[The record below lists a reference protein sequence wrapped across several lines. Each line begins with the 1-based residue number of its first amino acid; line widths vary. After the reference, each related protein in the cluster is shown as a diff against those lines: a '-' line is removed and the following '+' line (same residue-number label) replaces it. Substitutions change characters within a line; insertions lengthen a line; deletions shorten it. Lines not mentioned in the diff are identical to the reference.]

1 MHTSPVGLSF
11 RLPLLF
17 VSLIFSREVKGER
30 EGKQRKGVGS
40 ARRIGEGGRLEG
52 REGRNEG
59 RREGGGILMVA
70 DYAADFTRLGF
81 SVPFSASTLCARQA
95 KKPLYSAA
103 KDGGLRLRGGLG
115 NDSRKSA
122 RASVERSLKW
132 DFHFHLKSGIPTLL
146 KSRLS

>member
-103 KDGGLRLRGGLG
+103 KDGGGGEG
-115 NDSRKSA
+115 VCDCEAGWVMIPANRHV
-122 RASVERSLKW
+122 RAW
-132 DFHFHLKSGIPTLL
+132 SGASNGI
-146 KSRLS
+146 SISI